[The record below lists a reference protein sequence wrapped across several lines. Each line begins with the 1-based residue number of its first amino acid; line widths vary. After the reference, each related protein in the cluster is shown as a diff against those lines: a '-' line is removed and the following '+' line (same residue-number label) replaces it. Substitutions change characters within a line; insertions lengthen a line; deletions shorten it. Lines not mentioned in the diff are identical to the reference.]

1 LAPSAGEQ
9 QAPDRVQRSGDS
21 RTASLTDLDFS
32 DNAYGQLRARLA
44 EYGPDA
50 RADFASPEIL
60 EFLDRTAENNGGI
73 LPKGILADDEPGL
86 TSSAEPEIQKVVVIG
101 KRLDPQAQEDWYKYQ
116 MRASMPGFGRAAPVA
131 SPTQSAAKSS
141 KKPAPPA
148 IPHTLAIKLPTQK
161 PVSTITD
168 SRYENAAKRLKV
180 EVAAIKAVA
189 EVETKGSGFLADGRP
204 TILFERH
211 YFRRF
216 TSGAFDESNPVV
228 SNKDAGGYGAGGDNQ
243 YAKLDQAYAL
253 NQDAALKSASW
264 GRFQIMGANY
274 SQAGY
279 SSVSEFVSSQLE
291 SADNHLDAFTTF
303 IEKDKGLLNALRDK
317 DWTKF
322 ARGYNGKDY
331 WKNDYDSKMKAAY
344 EKFSK

>member
-1 LAPSAGEQ
+1 M
-9 QAPDRVQRSGDS
+9 
-21 RTASLTDLDFS
+21 T
-32 DNAYGQLRARLA
+32 
-44 EYGPDA
+44 
-50 RADFASPEIL
+50 
-60 EFLDRTAENNGGI
+60 
-73 LPKGILADDEPGL
+73 
-86 TSSAEPEIQKVVVIG
+86 
-101 KRLDPQAQEDWYKYQ
+101 
-116 MRASMPGFGRAAPVA
+116 
-131 SPTQSAAKSS
+131 
-141 KKPAPPA
+141 
-148 IPHTLAIKLPTQK
+148 PHTLAIKIPTQE
-161 PVSTITD
+161 PNSIITD
-168 SRYENAAKRLKV
+168 SGYEKAAKKLKV

-216 TSGAFDESNPVV
+216 TDGAFDGTNPDI
-228 SNKDAGGYGAGGDNQ
+228 SNKNAGGYGAAGDNQ

-253 NQDAALKSASW
+253 NPDAALKSASW

-274 SQAGY
+274 TQAGY
-279 SSVSEFVSSQLE
+279 GSVSDFVNSQLD
-291 SADNHLDAFTTF
+291 SADKHLEAFTAF
-303 IEKDKGLLNALRDK
+303 ISKDKALLDALRDK

>member
-1 LAPSAGEQ
+1 
-9 QAPDRVQRSGDS
+9 
-21 RTASLTDLDFS
+21 
-32 DNAYGQLRARLA
+32 LA